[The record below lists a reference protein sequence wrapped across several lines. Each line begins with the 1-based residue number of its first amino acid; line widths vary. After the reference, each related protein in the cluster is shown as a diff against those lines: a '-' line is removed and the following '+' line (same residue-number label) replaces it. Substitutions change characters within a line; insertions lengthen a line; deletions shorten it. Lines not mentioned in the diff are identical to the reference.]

1 MASIKVEKP
10 VGTQPSAPAPKKASN
25 KAPSASKSAQKKPR
39 ETKKKV
45 NQHF

>member
-1 MASIKVEKP
+1 MASMKAEKP
-10 VGTQPSAPAPKKASN
+10 VGTQPSAPAAKKAST
-25 KAPSASKSAQKKPR
+25 KAPPASKSSQKKPR